1 MALLRGPQC
10 HKETENKAQQNNK
23 ISLFIKEASPCSP
36 REPRWLGSA
45 PWPLTLNSGMPM
57 EITRKGVLSCS
68 EGAFRF
74 PCVLTILP
82 WGWPSGLKVMAGN
95 RISWWQSSHCRFPVG
110 CWNCSTINE
119 SWDMT
124 GRWSYWVL
132 PWEITGLLTLIKS
145 TRWGAYYCSSLHK
158 QLLEFK
164 TERYQEGLVLKSPM
178 FQAASS
184 SN

>member
-1 MALLRGPQC
+1 MLNYWYSFPKRVNQTIQNQWRGGGQSQMRLNPFCHRNRRLLAACKANLLDWWHCWEALDATKKQKTKHNRTTKLAFLSKRLHLALHG
-10 HKETENKAQQNNK
+10 
-23 ISLFIKEASPCSP
+23 
-36 REPRWLGSA
+36 EPRWLGSA

-95 RISWWQSSHCRFPVG
+95 RIPWWQSSHCRFPVG

-132 PWEITGLLTLIKS
+132 P
-145 TRWGAYYCSSLHK
+145 
-158 QLLEFK
+158 
-164 TERYQEGLVLKSPM
+164 
-178 FQAASS
+178 
-184 SN
+184 